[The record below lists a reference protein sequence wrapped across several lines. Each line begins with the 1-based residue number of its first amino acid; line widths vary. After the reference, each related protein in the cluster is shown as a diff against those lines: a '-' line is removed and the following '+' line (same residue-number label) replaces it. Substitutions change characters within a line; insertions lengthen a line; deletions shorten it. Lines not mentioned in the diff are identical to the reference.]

1 MKNYLSRQFIEGIK
15 KSLMSEEKR
24 LAREKEQL
32 SREDPYLNPERS
44 SARTAEFVEEASED
58 LGHERVEVE
67 KGLLEKMLVDI
78 RLALS
83 KMKIGKYG
91 VCENCGQW
99 IDRARLEAFPQA
111 RYCLDCEK
119 KLASKNSD

>member
-1 MKNYLSRQFIEGIK
+1 MKAYLSKQFIEGIK
-15 KSLMSEEKR
+15 KTLVAEEER
-24 LAREKEQL
+24 LVKEQEEL
-32 SREDPYLNPERS
+32 TKQDPYLNPERS

-67 KGLLEKMLVDI
+67 KGLLGKLLIDT
-78 RLALS
+78 RHALS
-83 KMKIGKYG
+83 KIKSGKYG
-91 VCENCGQW
+91 ICENCGQW

-119 KLASKNSD
+119 KLAPETS